1 MQPLPRRPW
10 REQLDL
16 FQARPLRMTWTT
28 LPTPVQREVKQLLA
42 RMLRQHLLR
51 PDVTA
56 VEKEVSHE

>member
-1 MQPLPRRPW
+1 MKPLPRRLW

-28 LPTPVQREVKQLLA
+28 LPTAVQREVKQLLA

-51 PDVTA
+51 PDATA